1 MQTRSGYCNASNA
14 YFAELYDKHKDT
26 ISDWINNLKE
36 AGYVETE
43 VIKDDLGRVEERR
56 IYLSAKTPRG
66 YRQKCLGGIGENAL
80 GNITSINNKEEEKEK
95 EKNKKENPKQKIV
108 KFYEENIT
116 LITQFVS
123 EDIDK
128 YLEDLDAELIIE
140 AMKEAVARNN
150 RNWHYVTGI
159 LNNCINQRIKT
170 VTEFKRSQ
178 EEFKEQQK
186 KNKERI

>member
-95 EKNKKENPKQKIV
+95 NKKENPKQKIV

-128 YLEDLDAELIIE
+128 YLEDLDADLIIE
-140 AMKEAVARNN
+140 AMKEAVTRNN

-170 VTEFKRSQ
+170 VAEFKRSQ

-186 KNKERI
+186 KNKERIQS

>member
-1 MQTRSGYCNASNA
+1 MKTWIPYPS
-14 YFAELYDKHKDT
+14 KDGNP
-26 ISDWINNLKE
+26 IHEK
-36 AGYVETE
+36 TE
-43 VIKDDLGRVEERR
+43 E
-56 IYLSAKTPRG
+56 
-66 YRQKCLGGIGENAL
+66 
-80 GNITSINNKEEEKEK
+80 NITSINNKEEEK

-128 YLEDLDAELIIE
+128 YLEDLDADLIIE
-140 AMKEAVARNN
+140 AMKEAVTRNN